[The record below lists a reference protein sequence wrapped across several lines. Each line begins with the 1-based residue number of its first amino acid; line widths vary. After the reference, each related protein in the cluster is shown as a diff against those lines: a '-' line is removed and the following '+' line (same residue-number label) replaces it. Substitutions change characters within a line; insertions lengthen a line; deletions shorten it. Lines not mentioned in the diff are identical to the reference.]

1 MVLKVFANF
10 NGINYYE
17 NEILYLRIFIKL
29 EKCGNKESK
38 YYEEFWKW
46 ELKFIS
52 NFILKDLKY
61 FP

>member
-17 NEILYLRIFIKL
+17 NEILCLRIFIKL

-38 YYEEFWKW
+38 YYEEF
-46 ELKFIS
+46 
-52 NFILKDLKY
+52 
-61 FP
+61 